1 MAGDCSDRIHL
12 MPLQNRFRYP
22 IWLISASALVALALM
37 AQASE
42 EQLPENQWAE
52 QGSGEKQFPGT
63 SWKATDE
70 KSSQVPGSQWETS
83 TKVPEQFPG
92 STWESF

>member
-1 MAGDCSDRIHL
+1 MLRRCWHHSVWTARCLR
-12 MPLQNRFRYP
+12 P
-22 IWLISASALVALALM
+22 IDGRRLLSASALVALALM

-42 EQLPENQWAE
+42 EQVPGNQWAK
-52 QGSGEKQFPGT
+52 QGSGEKQFLGS
-63 SWKATDE
+63 SWKATDK

-83 TKVPEQFPG
+83 PKVPEQFPG